1 MKRRGRIERVR
12 GGTVM
17 VREERGIACFGCM
30 NQECRETGLVTAI
43 NGTGRPLFP
52 GQAVETDIPLSAV
65 VRDVLFVLAPPLL
78 VFAALFA
85 AAARAGFAENAR
97 AALGVLGLFASAAAI
112 YLFRRKR
119 PPVSGPSV
127 VRVLE

>member
-1 MKRRGRIERVR
+1 MI
-12 GGTVM
+12 
-17 VREERGIACFGCM
+17 REEPGIACFGCM

-43 NGTGRPLFP
+43 NGTGRPLVP
-52 GQAVETDIPLSAV
+52 GQMVETDIPLAGAALEA
-65 VRDVLFVLAPPLL
+65 LFSLAPPFF
-78 VFAALFA
+78 VGAALFTA
-85 AAARAGFAENAR
+85 AAGAGLAENAR

-119 PPVSGPSV
+119 PPASGPFV